1 MKILDISSQDLA
13 PGNTESFF
21 DIFNSIDDFPV
32 MTRPYSNITHH
43 IIKDEKDSN
52 NPYQVIT
59 KNAELLHKLIHLHQ
73 YGVSTQPIDRDTLYI
88 HNHSRY
94 EHSLDTALNI
104 ELIMRNNGFSEADI
118 RKGIVA

>member
-13 PGNTESFF
+13 PSNTKSFT
-21 DIFNSIDDFPV
+21 DILNDIDDFPI
-32 MTRPYSNITHH
+32 MPRPYSNITHH
-43 IIKDEKDSN
+43 IIKDEKDPN

-59 KNAELLHKLIHLHQ
+59 KNAELLNKLRHLYQ
-73 YGVSTQPIDRDTLYI
+73 YGVSTQPIAKDTLYI

-104 ELIMRNNGFSEADI
+104 ELIMRNNGFSEDDI
-118 RKGIVA
+118 RKGIIA